1 MAKKVKKLV
10 APKPLQNVR
19 FDSSLIM
26 ILLAALILLIS
37 FLIYSNSNM
46 KTPTETIEE
55 EDFFGSDCTVDL
67 DCPQPRCPG
76 MKGLCEN
83 GYCRIEQ
90 ISPSATRCIDLQ
102 TTLCGNSICEAEEKE
117 TCPEDC
123 GEEDIEIC
131 VSNGK
136 CEISLTEM
144 GYSENENILNCPEDC
159 FCGDAVCDDE
169 EDNIICPEDC

>member
-37 FLIYSNSNM
+37 FLLYSNSSM
-46 KTPTETIEE
+46 KTPTETINEGNV
-55 EDFFGSDCTVDL
+55 FGSECTVDS
-67 DCPQPRCPG
+67 DCPQPRCLG

-83 GYCRIEQ
+83 GYCTIEQ
-90 ISPSATRCIDLQ
+90 ISPSATICIDLQ
-102 TTLCGNSICEAEEKE
+102 TTLCGNSICEADEKE

-123 GEEDIEIC
+123 REGIKIC
-131 VSNGK
+131 VNNGK
-136 CEISLTEM
+136 CETYLKEQ
-144 GYSENENILNCPEDC
+144 GYPENENSINCPEDC
-159 FCGDAVCDDE
+159 FCGDGICDDE
-169 EDNIICPEDC
+169 EDSTICPEDC

>member
-1 MAKKVKKLV
+1 MAKNVKKLV

-37 FLIYSNSNM
+37 FLIYSNSSM

-55 EDFFGSDCTVDL
+55 ENVFGSECTVDS

-90 ISPSATRCIDLQ
+90 ISSSATRCIDLQ
-102 TTLCGNSICEAEEKE
+102 TTLCGNRVCEAEEKE

-123 GEEDIEIC
+123 
-131 VSNGK
+131 
-136 CEISLTEM
+136 
-144 GYSENENILNCPEDC
+144 
-159 FCGDAVCDDE
+159 FCGDGICDDE
-169 EDNIICPEDC
+169 EDSITCPEDC